1 MARKHV
7 GATLT
12 SMMGAASIE
21 QEEAE
26 IEAAK
31 SPRASSSPVY
41 ANPAVEL
48 AKQSIASESQ
58 ETTKLI
64 PSNQIRM
71 SPISDRIDP
80 GADLEELIESI
91 RTDGQQVPIMCRRLP
106 DGELEVVYG
115 RRRLLACQA
124 LKRDVRTSIKSM
136 TDEEAIIAQGLEN
149 NARENTS
156 FIEKALFIMRILEN
170 GYKAVTVQRATGVND
185 TTISKMKTI
194 ISNIPEELILKI
206 GPAHSA
212 GRRQWDLLRTYCA
225 AQGVEASLKI
235 VKDIPSD
242 IPSVERLNLAL
253 IKLKP
258 APKVSP
264 SSDEAHTPPVS
275 IKVRGETLTVKT
287 QQKGYDDLL
296 PFLEGELS
304 KLIELWETKN
314 KEKIKNQ

>member
-1 MARKHV
+1 MARKLGV
-7 GATLT
+7 SLSSVMNAP
-12 SMMGAASIE
+12 SIDH
-21 QEEAE
+21 EEAA
-26 IEAAK
+26 IEASKGPHKA
-31 SPRASSSPVY
+31 PSPVY

-156 FIEKALFIMRILEN
+156 FIEKALFIMRILQN
-170 GYKAVTVQRATGVND
+170 GYKAVTVQKATGVNE
-185 TTISKMKTI
+185 TTISKMKSI
-194 ISNIPEELILKI
+194 INNIPEELILRI

-212 GRRQWDLLRTYCA
+212 GRRQWDLLKTYCTS
-225 AQGVEASLKI
+225 QGVEAALKI
-235 VKDIPSD
+235 ADDIPSD
-242 IPSVERLNLAL
+242 IPSADRLNFAL
-253 IKLKP
+253 LKLRPTPKAKP
-258 APKVSP
+258 ASSKTP
-264 SSDEAHTPPVS
+264 SSPVS
-275 IKVRGETLTVKT
+275 IKVKGETMTVKT
-287 QQKGYDDLL
+287 QKEGYDDLL
-296 PFLEGELS
+296 PFLEKELS
-304 KLIELWETKN
+304 KLIEIWESKN